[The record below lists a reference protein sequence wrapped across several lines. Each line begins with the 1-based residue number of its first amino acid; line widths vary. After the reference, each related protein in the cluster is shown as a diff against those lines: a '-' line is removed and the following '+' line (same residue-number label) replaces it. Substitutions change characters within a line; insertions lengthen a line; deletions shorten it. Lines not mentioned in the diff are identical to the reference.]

1 MQIKAKPLNHPY
13 IFFTSVLRMVYSVH
27 NVCGRVGGNMNWNL
41 ARGKILHC
49 IAMYCIYGQAIIA
62 EKCIAE

>member
-1 MQIKAKPLNHPY
+1 
-13 IFFTSVLRMVYSVH
+13 
-27 NVCGRVGGNMNWNL
+27 MNWNL

-62 EKCIAE
+62 EKCVAEQCDVVNIYCWQCDLNYRRSSVICT